1 MKPLGIEEIRAMATE
16 DLVMQVRL
24 LKKELFEIRMKLAVG
39 QYSQVADVKAIKKGI
54 ARIMTVLNQRRNEN
68 V

>member
-1 MKPLGIEEIRAMATE
+1 MKPLGMEEIRAFATE
-16 DLVMQVRL
+16 DLVARLRL
-24 LKKELFEIRMKLAVG
+24 LKKELFEIRMNLAVG
-39 QYSQVADVKAIKKGI
+39 QNSRVADIKAIKKGI